1 MQQEINIKVVAQDRA
16 KDNDF
21 KQLFLEMYPRL
32 VRYAVSLLG
41 DGNEARDVVGDVFEK
56 AWNQFSSLQME
67 TRRSWL
73 YASVRNACL
82 NWLKHQQVEQTNVE
96 ALIEATRYDMS
107 TRYEEH
113 ERLLQQ
119 AERIARE
126 LKEPTCT
133 ILRLCYFEHLTY
145 QQAADSRQAGHQ
157 SQHRE
162 EAYFQ
167 GTRHFARANE
177 AYKHRE
183 LGGKIMN
190 KNQDQELDYRMDS
203 VSENVSEN
211 ASGKV
216 SENVSDARLSQIFG
230 EALGDEPSKEETL
243 AAWEAFEQKH
253 ISSEEEHLQKAE
265 DELSEKKIDKARILT
280 WITAS
285 VAVAAS
291 LFLFIFRSSQEISQP
306 TEFSMELFSEVT
318 SPKQVEQT
326 LSNGYCVVSTPAA
339 TTTLVT
345 LSDGTRVMLN
355 ANSTLEYPASFDDA
369 EVREV
374 RLKGEAHF
382 EVTKNPHRPFVVKAG
397 EMQTQVLGTIF
408 DVKAYRKDAPKVTLM
423 EGKVKVSNADTE
435 IEMRPG
441 QTATLQADKIVV
453 SKASSSASDWLE
465 GDFDMD
471 QVTLAEAMSDIGA
484 WYNKTVVFQ
493 SQANMDKLIH
503 FRFSRRAS
511 LQEIITALNEMGV
524 AKVRIE
530 KGKIMVL

>member
-1 MQQEINIKVVAQDRA
+1 
-16 KDNDF
+16 
-21 KQLFLEMYPRL
+21 
-32 VRYAVSLLG
+32 
-41 DGNEARDVVGDVFEK
+41 
-56 AWNQFSSLQME
+56 
-67 TRRSWL
+67 
-73 YASVRNACL
+73 
-82 NWLKHQQVEQTNVE
+82 
-96 ALIEATRYDMS
+96 
-107 TRYEEH
+107 
-113 ERLLQQ
+113 
-119 AERIARE
+119 
-126 LKEPTCT
+126 
-133 ILRLCYFEHLTY
+133 
-145 QQAADSRQAGHQ
+145 
-157 SQHRE
+157 
-162 EAYFQ
+162 
-167 GTRHFARANE
+167 
-177 AYKHRE
+177 
-183 LGGKIMN
+183 
-190 KNQDQELDYRMDS
+190 MDS

-211 ASGKV
+211 ASEKV
-216 SENVSDARLSQIFG
+216 SENASEKVSEKVSDARLSQIFG
-230 EALGDEPSKEETL
+230 EALGDEPSMEETL
-243 AAWEAFEQKH
+243 AAWEAFEKKH
-253 ISSEEEHLQKAE
+253 ISSEEEPLQKAE
-265 DELSEKKIDKARILT
+265 NELSEKKIEDEIGRESSSRKISKARILT

-326 LSNGYCVVSTPAA
+326 LSDGYCVVSTPAA

-345 LSDGTRVMLN
+345 LSDGTKVMLN

-423 EGKVKVSNADTE
+423 QGKVKVSNADTE
-435 IEMRPG
+435 VEMRPG

-453 SKASSSASDWLE
+453 SKASPSASDWLE

-493 SQANMDKLIH
+493 SQANMGKLIH

>member
-1 MQQEINIKVVAQDRA
+1 
-16 KDNDF
+16 
-21 KQLFLEMYPRL
+21 
-32 VRYAVSLLG
+32 
-41 DGNEARDVVGDVFEK
+41 
-56 AWNQFSSLQME
+56 
-67 TRRSWL
+67 
-73 YASVRNACL
+73 
-82 NWLKHQQVEQTNVE
+82 
-96 ALIEATRYDMS
+96 
-107 TRYEEH
+107 
-113 ERLLQQ
+113 
-119 AERIARE
+119 
-126 LKEPTCT
+126 
-133 ILRLCYFEHLTY
+133 
-145 QQAADSRQAGHQ
+145 
-157 SQHRE
+157 
-162 EAYFQ
+162 
-167 GTRHFARANE
+167 
-177 AYKHRE
+177 
-183 LGGKIMN
+183 MN
-190 KNQDQELDYRMDS
+190 KNQDQELDYRMDP
-203 VSENVSEN
+203 VSEKVSEN
-211 ASGKV
+211 ASEKV

-243 AAWEAFEQKH
+243 AAWEAFEKKH

-265 DELSEKKIDKARILT
+265 DELSEKKIEDEIGRESSSRKVSKARILT

-291 LFLFIFRSSQEISQP
+291 LFLFTFRSSQEISQP

-423 EGKVKVSNADTE
+423 QGKVKVSNADTE
-435 IEMRPG
+435 VEMHPG
-441 QTATLQADKIVV
+441 QTATLQSDKIVV
-453 SKASSSASDWLE
+453 SRASSSVSDWLE

-493 SQANMDKLIH
+493 SQVNMDKLIH

-524 AKVRIE
+524 SRIRME

>member
-1 MQQEINIKVVAQDRA
+1 
-16 KDNDF
+16 
-21 KQLFLEMYPRL
+21 
-32 VRYAVSLLG
+32 
-41 DGNEARDVVGDVFEK
+41 
-56 AWNQFSSLQME
+56 
-67 TRRSWL
+67 
-73 YASVRNACL
+73 
-82 NWLKHQQVEQTNVE
+82 
-96 ALIEATRYDMS
+96 
-107 TRYEEH
+107 
-113 ERLLQQ
+113 
-119 AERIARE
+119 
-126 LKEPTCT
+126 
-133 ILRLCYFEHLTY
+133 
-145 QQAADSRQAGHQ
+145 
-157 SQHRE
+157 
-162 EAYFQ
+162 
-167 GTRHFARANE
+167 
-177 AYKHRE
+177 
-183 LGGKIMN
+183 MN

-203 VSENVSEN
+203 VSENVSEK
-211 ASGKV
+211 A

-243 AAWEAFEQKH
+243 AAWEAFEKKH
-253 ISSEEEHLQKAE
+253 ISSEEEHLSFEKE
-265 DELSEKKIDKARILT
+265 SIVKNEKKVSKARILT

-345 LSDGTRVMLN
+345 LSDGTKVMLN
-355 ANSTLEYPASFDDA
+355 ANSTLEYPVSFDEASTGKATGEDRAADA
-369 EVREV
+369 SHQVREV
-374 RLKGEAHF
+374 HLKGEAHF

-423 EGKVKVSNADTE
+423 QGKVKVSNADTE
-435 IEMRPG
+435 VEMRPG

-524 AKVRIE
+524 AKVRME

>member
-1 MQQEINIKVVAQDRA
+1 
-16 KDNDF
+16 
-21 KQLFLEMYPRL
+21 
-32 VRYAVSLLG
+32 
-41 DGNEARDVVGDVFEK
+41 
-56 AWNQFSSLQME
+56 
-67 TRRSWL
+67 
-73 YASVRNACL
+73 
-82 NWLKHQQVEQTNVE
+82 
-96 ALIEATRYDMS
+96 
-107 TRYEEH
+107 
-113 ERLLQQ
+113 
-119 AERIARE
+119 
-126 LKEPTCT
+126 
-133 ILRLCYFEHLTY
+133 
-145 QQAADSRQAGHQ
+145 
-157 SQHRE
+157 
-162 EAYFQ
+162 
-167 GTRHFARANE
+167 
-177 AYKHRE
+177 
-183 LGGKIMN
+183 MN
-190 KNQDQELDYRMDS
+190 KNQDQEL
-203 VSENVSEN
+203 EQ
-211 ASGKV
+211 GKGKN
-216 SENVSDARLSQIFG
+216 SFCNPLHQPLLQEPKDAEAGNISDDRLSQIFG

-243 AAWEAFEQKH
+243 AAWEAFEKKH
-253 ISSEEEHLQKAE
+253 ISSGKEPLQKAE
-265 DELSEKKIDKARILT
+265 DELSEKKIEDEIEDGIGGESSSGKVSKARILT

-318 SPKQVEQT
+318 SPNQVEQT
-326 LSNGYCVVSTPAA
+326 LSDGYCVVSTPAA

-345 LSDGTRVMLN
+345 LSDGTKVMLN

-369 EVREV
+369 VTDKGNDAADESHQVREV

-423 EGKVKVSNADTE
+423 QGKVKVSNADTE
-435 IEMRPG
+435 VEMRPG
-441 QTATLQADKIVV
+441 QTATLQSDKIVV
-453 SKASSSASDWLE
+453 SKAAPSASDWLE

-493 SQANMDKLIH
+493 SQSNMDKLIH

>member
-1 MQQEINIKVVAQDRA
+1 
-16 KDNDF
+16 
-21 KQLFLEMYPRL
+21 
-32 VRYAVSLLG
+32 
-41 DGNEARDVVGDVFEK
+41 
-56 AWNQFSSLQME
+56 
-67 TRRSWL
+67 
-73 YASVRNACL
+73 
-82 NWLKHQQVEQTNVE
+82 
-96 ALIEATRYDMS
+96 
-107 TRYEEH
+107 
-113 ERLLQQ
+113 
-119 AERIARE
+119 
-126 LKEPTCT
+126 
-133 ILRLCYFEHLTY
+133 
-145 QQAADSRQAGHQ
+145 
-157 SQHRE
+157 
-162 EAYFQ
+162 
-167 GTRHFARANE
+167 
-177 AYKHRE
+177 
-183 LGGKIMN
+183 MN

-211 ASGKV
+211 VSEKA

-230 EALGDEPSKEETL
+230 EAMGDEPSKEETL
-243 AAWEAFEQKH
+243 AAWEAFEKKH
-253 ISSEEEHLQKAE
+253 ISSEK
-265 DELSEKKIDKARILT
+265 ELLSFEKESIVKNEKKVSKARILT

-306 TEFSMELFSEVT
+306 TEFSMELFSEIT

-369 EVREV
+369 ATGEGRAADAVHQVREV
-374 RLKGEAHF
+374 CLKGEAHF

-435 IEMRPG
+435 VEMRPG
-441 QTATLQADKIVV
+441 QTATLQSDKIVV
-453 SKASSSASDWLE
+453 SKASPSASDWLE

-511 LQEIITALNEMGV
+511 LKEIITALNEMGV
-524 AKVRIE
+524 ARIRME

>member
-1 MQQEINIKVVAQDRA
+1 
-16 KDNDF
+16 
-21 KQLFLEMYPRL
+21 
-32 VRYAVSLLG
+32 
-41 DGNEARDVVGDVFEK
+41 
-56 AWNQFSSLQME
+56 
-67 TRRSWL
+67 
-73 YASVRNACL
+73 
-82 NWLKHQQVEQTNVE
+82 
-96 ALIEATRYDMS
+96 
-107 TRYEEH
+107 
-113 ERLLQQ
+113 
-119 AERIARE
+119 
-126 LKEPTCT
+126 
-133 ILRLCYFEHLTY
+133 
-145 QQAADSRQAGHQ
+145 
-157 SQHRE
+157 
-162 EAYFQ
+162 
-167 GTRHFARANE
+167 
-177 AYKHRE
+177 
-183 LGGKIMN
+183 MN

-211 ASGKV
+211 ASEKV

-243 AAWEAFEQKH
+243 AAWEAFEKKH

-265 DELSEKKIDKARILT
+265 DELSEKKIEDEIGGESSSRKISKARILT

-382 EVTKNPHRPFVVKAG
+382 EVTKNPHRPFVVRAG
-397 EMQTQVLGTIF
+397 EMQTQVLGTVF

-423 EGKVKVSNADTE
+423 QGKVKVSNADTE
-435 IEMRPG
+435 VEMRPG

-493 SQANMDKLIH
+493 SQANMGKLIH

-524 AKVRIE
+524 ARIKIE

>member
-1 MQQEINIKVVAQDRA
+1 MN
-16 KDNDF
+16 KD
-21 KQLFLEMYPRL
+21 
-32 VRYAVSLLG
+32 
-41 DGNEARDVVGDVFEK
+41 
-56 AWNQFSSLQME
+56 
-67 TRRSWL
+67 
-73 YASVRNACL
+73 
-82 NWLKHQQVEQTNVE
+82 
-96 ALIEATRYDMS
+96 
-107 TRYEEH
+107 
-113 ERLLQQ
+113 
-119 AERIARE
+119 
-126 LKEPTCT
+126 
-133 ILRLCYFEHLTY
+133 
-145 QQAADSRQAGHQ
+145 
-157 SQHRE
+157 
-162 EAYFQ
+162 
-167 GTRHFARANE
+167 
-177 AYKHRE
+177 
-183 LGGKIMN
+183 

-211 ASGKV
+211 ASEKV

-243 AAWEAFEQKH
+243 AAWEAFEKKH
-253 ISSEEEHLQKAE
+253 ISSGKEHLQKAE
-265 DELSEKKIDKARILT
+265 DELSEKKIEDEIGRENGNEIGREIGNEIGREIEGESSSRKFSKARILA

-355 ANSTLEYPASFDDA
+355 ANSTLEYPASFDNA

-374 RLKGEAHF
+374 RLNGEAHF

-423 EGKVKVSNADTE
+423 QGKVKVSNADTE
-435 IEMRPG
+435 VEMRPG

-453 SKASSSASDWLE
+453 SKASPSASDWLE

-524 AKVRIE
+524 ARIRME

>member
-1 MQQEINIKVVAQDRA
+1 
-16 KDNDF
+16 
-21 KQLFLEMYPRL
+21 
-32 VRYAVSLLG
+32 
-41 DGNEARDVVGDVFEK
+41 
-56 AWNQFSSLQME
+56 
-67 TRRSWL
+67 
-73 YASVRNACL
+73 
-82 NWLKHQQVEQTNVE
+82 
-96 ALIEATRYDMS
+96 
-107 TRYEEH
+107 
-113 ERLLQQ
+113 
-119 AERIARE
+119 
-126 LKEPTCT
+126 
-133 ILRLCYFEHLTY
+133 
-145 QQAADSRQAGHQ
+145 
-157 SQHRE
+157 
-162 EAYFQ
+162 
-167 GTRHFARANE
+167 
-177 AYKHRE
+177 
-183 LGGKIMN
+183 MN

-211 ASGKV
+211 ASEKV

-243 AAWEAFEQKH
+243 AAWEAFEKKH
-253 ISSEEEHLQKAE
+253 ISSEEEHLQKTE
-265 DELSEKKIDKARILT
+265 DELSEKKIEDEIGRESSSRKISKARILA

-326 LSNGYCVVSTPAA
+326 LSDGYCVVSTPAA

-423 EGKVKVSNADTE
+423 QGKVKVSNADTE
-435 IEMRPG
+435 VEMRPG

-453 SKASSSASDWLE
+453 SKASPSASDWLE

-484 WYNKTVVFQ
+484 WYNKTVLFQ
-493 SQANMDKLIH
+493 SQANMGKLIH

>member
-1 MQQEINIKVVAQDRA
+1 
-16 KDNDF
+16 
-21 KQLFLEMYPRL
+21 
-32 VRYAVSLLG
+32 
-41 DGNEARDVVGDVFEK
+41 
-56 AWNQFSSLQME
+56 
-67 TRRSWL
+67 
-73 YASVRNACL
+73 
-82 NWLKHQQVEQTNVE
+82 
-96 ALIEATRYDMS
+96 
-107 TRYEEH
+107 
-113 ERLLQQ
+113 
-119 AERIARE
+119 
-126 LKEPTCT
+126 
-133 ILRLCYFEHLTY
+133 
-145 QQAADSRQAGHQ
+145 
-157 SQHRE
+157 
-162 EAYFQ
+162 
-167 GTRHFARANE
+167 
-177 AYKHRE
+177 
-183 LGGKIMN
+183 MN
-190 KNQDQELDYRMDS
+190 KNQDQKLDYRMDS

-211 ASGKV
+211 ASEKVSENVSENVSEKV

-243 AAWEAFEQKH
+243 AAWEAFEKKH

-265 DELSEKKIDKARILT
+265 DELSEKKIEDEIGRESSSRKISKARILA

-326 LSNGYCVVSTPAA
+326 LSDGYCVVSTPAA

-423 EGKVKVSNADTE
+423 QGKVKVSNADTE
-435 IEMRPG
+435 VEMRPG

>member
-1 MQQEINIKVVAQDRA
+1 
-16 KDNDF
+16 
-21 KQLFLEMYPRL
+21 
-32 VRYAVSLLG
+32 
-41 DGNEARDVVGDVFEK
+41 
-56 AWNQFSSLQME
+56 
-67 TRRSWL
+67 
-73 YASVRNACL
+73 
-82 NWLKHQQVEQTNVE
+82 
-96 ALIEATRYDMS
+96 
-107 TRYEEH
+107 
-113 ERLLQQ
+113 
-119 AERIARE
+119 
-126 LKEPTCT
+126 
-133 ILRLCYFEHLTY
+133 
-145 QQAADSRQAGHQ
+145 
-157 SQHRE
+157 
-162 EAYFQ
+162 
-167 GTRHFARANE
+167 
-177 AYKHRE
+177 
-183 LGGKIMN
+183 MN

-211 ASGKV
+211 ASEKV

-243 AAWEAFEQKH
+243 AAWEAFEKKH
-253 ISSEEEHLQKAE
+253 ISSEEEHLSFEKE
-265 DELSEKKIDKARILT
+265 SIVKNEKKVSKARILT

-326 LSNGYCVVSTPAA
+326 LSDGYCVVSTPAA

-397 EMQTQVLGTIF
+397 EMQTQVLGTVF

-435 IEMRPG
+435 VEMRPG
-441 QTATLQADKIVV
+441 QTATLQSDKIVV
-453 SKASSSASDWLE
+453 SRASSSVSDWLE

>member
-1 MQQEINIKVVAQDRA
+1 
-16 KDNDF
+16 
-21 KQLFLEMYPRL
+21 
-32 VRYAVSLLG
+32 
-41 DGNEARDVVGDVFEK
+41 
-56 AWNQFSSLQME
+56 
-67 TRRSWL
+67 
-73 YASVRNACL
+73 
-82 NWLKHQQVEQTNVE
+82 
-96 ALIEATRYDMS
+96 
-107 TRYEEH
+107 
-113 ERLLQQ
+113 
-119 AERIARE
+119 
-126 LKEPTCT
+126 
-133 ILRLCYFEHLTY
+133 
-145 QQAADSRQAGHQ
+145 
-157 SQHRE
+157 
-162 EAYFQ
+162 
-167 GTRHFARANE
+167 
-177 AYKHRE
+177 
-183 LGGKIMN
+183 MN
-190 KNQDQELDYRMDS
+190 KNQDQELDYRMDP

-211 ASGKV
+211 ASEKV
-216 SENVSDARLSQIFG
+216 SEKVSDARLSQIFG

-243 AAWEAFEQKH
+243 AAWEAFEKKH
-253 ISSEEEHLQKAE
+253 ISSEKEHLSFEKE
-265 DELSEKKIDKARILT
+265 SIVKNEKKVSKARILT

-291 LFLFIFRSSQEISQP
+291 LFLFIFRSSQEISLP

-355 ANSTLEYPASFDDA
+355 ANSMLEYPASFDDA

-435 IEMRPG
+435 VEMHPG
-441 QTATLQADKIVV
+441 QTATLQSDKIVV
-453 SKASSSASDWLE
+453 SRASSSVSDWLE

-524 AKVRIE
+524 AKVRME

>member
-1 MQQEINIKVVAQDRA
+1 
-16 KDNDF
+16 
-21 KQLFLEMYPRL
+21 
-32 VRYAVSLLG
+32 
-41 DGNEARDVVGDVFEK
+41 
-56 AWNQFSSLQME
+56 
-67 TRRSWL
+67 
-73 YASVRNACL
+73 
-82 NWLKHQQVEQTNVE
+82 
-96 ALIEATRYDMS
+96 
-107 TRYEEH
+107 
-113 ERLLQQ
+113 
-119 AERIARE
+119 
-126 LKEPTCT
+126 
-133 ILRLCYFEHLTY
+133 
-145 QQAADSRQAGHQ
+145 
-157 SQHRE
+157 
-162 EAYFQ
+162 
-167 GTRHFARANE
+167 
-177 AYKHRE
+177 
-183 LGGKIMN
+183 MN

-211 ASGKV
+211 ASEKV

-253 ISSEEEHLQKAE
+253 ISSEEEHLSFEKE
-265 DELSEKKIDKARILT
+265 SIVKNEKKVSKARILT

-326 LSNGYCVVSTPAA
+326 LSDGYCVVSTPAA

-374 RLKGEAHF
+374 SLKGEAHF

-441 QTATLQADKIVV
+441 QTATLQSDKIVV
-453 SKASSSASDWLE
+453 SRASSSVSDWLE

-524 AKVRIE
+524 AKVRME

>member
-1 MQQEINIKVVAQDRA
+1 MN
-16 KDNDF
+16 KD
-21 KQLFLEMYPRL
+21 
-32 VRYAVSLLG
+32 
-41 DGNEARDVVGDVFEK
+41 
-56 AWNQFSSLQME
+56 
-67 TRRSWL
+67 
-73 YASVRNACL
+73 
-82 NWLKHQQVEQTNVE
+82 
-96 ALIEATRYDMS
+96 
-107 TRYEEH
+107 
-113 ERLLQQ
+113 
-119 AERIARE
+119 
-126 LKEPTCT
+126 
-133 ILRLCYFEHLTY
+133 
-145 QQAADSRQAGHQ
+145 
-157 SQHRE
+157 
-162 EAYFQ
+162 
-167 GTRHFARANE
+167 
-177 AYKHRE
+177 
-183 LGGKIMN
+183 
-190 KNQDQELDYRMDS
+190 KNQDQELDDRMDS

-211 ASGKV
+211 ASEKV
-216 SENVSDARLSQIFG
+216 SENASDARLSRIFG

-243 AAWEAFEQKH
+243 AAWEAFEKKH

-265 DELSEKKIDKARILT
+265 DELSEKKIEDEIGRESSSRKISKARILA

-326 LSNGYCVVSTPAA
+326 LSDGYCVVSTPAA

-345 LSDGTRVMLN
+345 LSDGTKVMLN

-397 EMQTQVLGTIF
+397 EMQTQVLGTVF

-423 EGKVKVSNADTE
+423 QGKVKVSNADTE
-435 IEMRPG
+435 VEMRPG

-453 SKASSSASDWLE
+453 SKASPSASDWLE

-524 AKVRIE
+524 ARIRME

>member
-1 MQQEINIKVVAQDRA
+1 
-16 KDNDF
+16 
-21 KQLFLEMYPRL
+21 
-32 VRYAVSLLG
+32 
-41 DGNEARDVVGDVFEK
+41 
-56 AWNQFSSLQME
+56 
-67 TRRSWL
+67 
-73 YASVRNACL
+73 
-82 NWLKHQQVEQTNVE
+82 
-96 ALIEATRYDMS
+96 
-107 TRYEEH
+107 
-113 ERLLQQ
+113 
-119 AERIARE
+119 
-126 LKEPTCT
+126 
-133 ILRLCYFEHLTY
+133 
-145 QQAADSRQAGHQ
+145 
-157 SQHRE
+157 
-162 EAYFQ
+162 
-167 GTRHFARANE
+167 
-177 AYKHRE
+177 
-183 LGGKIMN
+183 MN

-211 ASGKV
+211 ASEKV

-230 EALGDEPSKEETL
+230 EALGGEPSKEETL
-243 AAWEAFEQKH
+243 AAWEAFEKKH

-265 DELSEKKIDKARILT
+265 DELSEKKIEDEIGGESSSRKISKARILA

-306 TEFSMELFSEVT
+306 TEFSLELFSEVT

-345 LSDGTRVMLN
+345 LSDGTKVMLN

-423 EGKVKVSNADTE
+423 QGKVKVSNADTE
-435 IEMRPG
+435 VEMRPG

-453 SKASSSASDWLE
+453 SKASPSASDWLE

-524 AKVRIE
+524 AKVRME

>member
-1 MQQEINIKVVAQDRA
+1 
-16 KDNDF
+16 
-21 KQLFLEMYPRL
+21 
-32 VRYAVSLLG
+32 
-41 DGNEARDVVGDVFEK
+41 
-56 AWNQFSSLQME
+56 
-67 TRRSWL
+67 
-73 YASVRNACL
+73 
-82 NWLKHQQVEQTNVE
+82 
-96 ALIEATRYDMS
+96 
-107 TRYEEH
+107 
-113 ERLLQQ
+113 
-119 AERIARE
+119 
-126 LKEPTCT
+126 
-133 ILRLCYFEHLTY
+133 
-145 QQAADSRQAGHQ
+145 
-157 SQHRE
+157 
-162 EAYFQ
+162 
-167 GTRHFARANE
+167 
-177 AYKHRE
+177 
-183 LGGKIMN
+183 MN
-190 KNQDQELDYRMDS
+190 KNQDQELDYRMNP
-203 VSENVSEN
+203 VSENI
-211 ASGKV
+211 
-216 SENVSDARLSQIFG
+216 SDARLTQIFG

-243 AAWEAFEQKH
+243 AAWEAFEKKH
-253 ISSEEEHLQKAE
+253 ISIEEESGVMNE
-265 DELSEKKIDKARILT
+265 NDISEKKIEDEIEGESSSRKVSKARILT

-345 LSDGTRVMLN
+345 LSDGTKVMLN

-435 IEMRPG
+435 VEMRPG

-484 WYNKTVVFQ
+484 WYNKTVVFL

-511 LQEIITALNEMGV
+511 LLEIITALNEMGV

>member
-1 MQQEINIKVVAQDRA
+1 
-16 KDNDF
+16 
-21 KQLFLEMYPRL
+21 
-32 VRYAVSLLG
+32 
-41 DGNEARDVVGDVFEK
+41 
-56 AWNQFSSLQME
+56 
-67 TRRSWL
+67 
-73 YASVRNACL
+73 
-82 NWLKHQQVEQTNVE
+82 
-96 ALIEATRYDMS
+96 
-107 TRYEEH
+107 
-113 ERLLQQ
+113 
-119 AERIARE
+119 
-126 LKEPTCT
+126 
-133 ILRLCYFEHLTY
+133 
-145 QQAADSRQAGHQ
+145 
-157 SQHRE
+157 
-162 EAYFQ
+162 
-167 GTRHFARANE
+167 
-177 AYKHRE
+177 
-183 LGGKIMN
+183 
-190 KNQDQELDYRMDS
+190 MDS

-211 ASGKV
+211 VFEKA

-243 AAWEAFEQKH
+243 AAWEAFEKKH
-253 ISSEEEHLQKAE
+253 ISSEEEL
-265 DELSEKKIDKARILT
+265 LSFEKESIVKNEKKVSKARILT

-355 ANSTLEYPASFDDA
+355 ANSTLEYPASFDNA

-435 IEMRPG
+435 VEMRPG

-493 SQANMDKLIH
+493 SQANMGKLIH

>member
-1 MQQEINIKVVAQDRA
+1 
-16 KDNDF
+16 
-21 KQLFLEMYPRL
+21 
-32 VRYAVSLLG
+32 
-41 DGNEARDVVGDVFEK
+41 
-56 AWNQFSSLQME
+56 
-67 TRRSWL
+67 
-73 YASVRNACL
+73 
-82 NWLKHQQVEQTNVE
+82 
-96 ALIEATRYDMS
+96 
-107 TRYEEH
+107 
-113 ERLLQQ
+113 
-119 AERIARE
+119 
-126 LKEPTCT
+126 
-133 ILRLCYFEHLTY
+133 
-145 QQAADSRQAGHQ
+145 
-157 SQHRE
+157 
-162 EAYFQ
+162 
-167 GTRHFARANE
+167 
-177 AYKHRE
+177 
-183 LGGKIMN
+183 
-190 KNQDQELDYRMDS
+190 MDP

-211 ASGKV
+211 ASEKV
-216 SENVSDARLSQIFG
+216 SEKVSDARLSQIFG

-253 ISSEEEHLQKAE
+253 ISSEEEHLSFEKE
-265 DELSEKKIDKARILT
+265 SIVKNEKKVSKARILT

-435 IEMRPG
+435 VEMRPG
-441 QTATLQADKIVV
+441 QTATLQSDKIVV
-453 SKASSSASDWLE
+453 SRASSSVSDWLE

-524 AKVRIE
+524 AKVRME

>member
-1 MQQEINIKVVAQDRA
+1 
-16 KDNDF
+16 
-21 KQLFLEMYPRL
+21 
-32 VRYAVSLLG
+32 
-41 DGNEARDVVGDVFEK
+41 
-56 AWNQFSSLQME
+56 
-67 TRRSWL
+67 
-73 YASVRNACL
+73 
-82 NWLKHQQVEQTNVE
+82 
-96 ALIEATRYDMS
+96 
-107 TRYEEH
+107 
-113 ERLLQQ
+113 
-119 AERIARE
+119 
-126 LKEPTCT
+126 
-133 ILRLCYFEHLTY
+133 
-145 QQAADSRQAGHQ
+145 
-157 SQHRE
+157 
-162 EAYFQ
+162 
-167 GTRHFARANE
+167 
-177 AYKHRE
+177 
-183 LGGKIMN
+183 MN

-211 ASGKV
+211 ASEKV

-243 AAWEAFEQKH
+243 AAWEAFEKKH

-265 DELSEKKIDKARILT
+265 DELSEKKIEDEIGGESSSRKNSKARILA

-345 LSDGTRVMLN
+345 LSDGTKVMLN

-423 EGKVKVSNADTE
+423 QGKVKVSNADTE
-435 IEMRPG
+435 VEMRPG

-453 SKASSSASDWLE
+453 SKASPSASDWLE

-493 SQANMDKLIH
+493 SQANMGKLIH

>member
-1 MQQEINIKVVAQDRA
+1 
-16 KDNDF
+16 
-21 KQLFLEMYPRL
+21 
-32 VRYAVSLLG
+32 
-41 DGNEARDVVGDVFEK
+41 
-56 AWNQFSSLQME
+56 
-67 TRRSWL
+67 
-73 YASVRNACL
+73 
-82 NWLKHQQVEQTNVE
+82 
-96 ALIEATRYDMS
+96 
-107 TRYEEH
+107 
-113 ERLLQQ
+113 
-119 AERIARE
+119 
-126 LKEPTCT
+126 
-133 ILRLCYFEHLTY
+133 
-145 QQAADSRQAGHQ
+145 
-157 SQHRE
+157 
-162 EAYFQ
+162 
-167 GTRHFARANE
+167 
-177 AYKHRE
+177 
-183 LGGKIMN
+183 MN

-211 ASGKV
+211 ASEKV

-243 AAWEAFEQKH
+243 AAWEAFEKKH
-253 ISSEEEHLQKAE
+253 ISSEKEHLQKAE
-265 DELSEKKIDKARILT
+265 DELSEKKIEDEIGRESSSRKISKARILA

-397 EMQTQVLGTIF
+397 EMQTQVLGTVF
-408 DVKAYRKDAPKVTLM
+408 DVKAYRKDTPKVTLM
-423 EGKVKVSNADTE
+423 QGKVKVSNADTE
-435 IEMRPG
+435 VEMRPG

-453 SKASSSASDWLE
+453 SKASPSASDWLE

-493 SQANMDKLIH
+493 SQANMGKLIH

>member
-1 MQQEINIKVVAQDRA
+1 
-16 KDNDF
+16 
-21 KQLFLEMYPRL
+21 
-32 VRYAVSLLG
+32 
-41 DGNEARDVVGDVFEK
+41 
-56 AWNQFSSLQME
+56 
-67 TRRSWL
+67 
-73 YASVRNACL
+73 
-82 NWLKHQQVEQTNVE
+82 
-96 ALIEATRYDMS
+96 
-107 TRYEEH
+107 
-113 ERLLQQ
+113 
-119 AERIARE
+119 
-126 LKEPTCT
+126 
-133 ILRLCYFEHLTY
+133 
-145 QQAADSRQAGHQ
+145 
-157 SQHRE
+157 
-162 EAYFQ
+162 
-167 GTRHFARANE
+167 
-177 AYKHRE
+177 
-183 LGGKIMN
+183 MN

-211 ASGKV
+211 ASEKV

-253 ISSEEEHLQKAE
+253 ISSEEEHLSFEKE
-265 DELSEKKIDKARILT
+265 SIVKNEKKVSKARILT

-326 LSNGYCVVSTPAA
+326 LSDGYCVISTPAA

-435 IEMRPG
+435 VEMHPG
-441 QTATLQADKIVV
+441 QTATLQSDKIVV
-453 SKASSSASDWLE
+453 SRASSSASDWLE

>member
-1 MQQEINIKVVAQDRA
+1 
-16 KDNDF
+16 
-21 KQLFLEMYPRL
+21 
-32 VRYAVSLLG
+32 
-41 DGNEARDVVGDVFEK
+41 
-56 AWNQFSSLQME
+56 
-67 TRRSWL
+67 
-73 YASVRNACL
+73 
-82 NWLKHQQVEQTNVE
+82 
-96 ALIEATRYDMS
+96 
-107 TRYEEH
+107 
-113 ERLLQQ
+113 
-119 AERIARE
+119 
-126 LKEPTCT
+126 
-133 ILRLCYFEHLTY
+133 
-145 QQAADSRQAGHQ
+145 
-157 SQHRE
+157 
-162 EAYFQ
+162 
-167 GTRHFARANE
+167 
-177 AYKHRE
+177 
-183 LGGKIMN
+183 MN
-190 KNQDQELDYRMDS
+190 KNQDQELDYRMDP

-211 ASGKV
+211 ASEKV
-216 SENVSDARLSQIFG
+216 SEKVSDARLSQIFG

-243 AAWEAFEQKH
+243 AAWEAFEKKH
-253 ISSEEEHLQKAE
+253 ISSEKEHLFFEKE
-265 DELSEKKIDKARILT
+265 SIVKNEKKVSKARILT

-291 LFLFIFRSSQEISQP
+291 LFLFIFRSSQEISLP

-435 IEMRPG
+435 VEMRPG
-441 QTATLQADKIVV
+441 QTATLQSDKIVV
-453 SKASSSASDWLE
+453 SRASSSVSDWLE

-524 AKVRIE
+524 AKVRME

>member
-1 MQQEINIKVVAQDRA
+1 
-16 KDNDF
+16 
-21 KQLFLEMYPRL
+21 
-32 VRYAVSLLG
+32 
-41 DGNEARDVVGDVFEK
+41 
-56 AWNQFSSLQME
+56 
-67 TRRSWL
+67 
-73 YASVRNACL
+73 
-82 NWLKHQQVEQTNVE
+82 
-96 ALIEATRYDMS
+96 
-107 TRYEEH
+107 
-113 ERLLQQ
+113 
-119 AERIARE
+119 
-126 LKEPTCT
+126 
-133 ILRLCYFEHLTY
+133 
-145 QQAADSRQAGHQ
+145 
-157 SQHRE
+157 
-162 EAYFQ
+162 
-167 GTRHFARANE
+167 
-177 AYKHRE
+177 
-183 LGGKIMN
+183 MN

-211 ASGKV
+211 ASEKV

-243 AAWEAFEQKH
+243 AAWEAFEKKH

-265 DELSEKKIDKARILT
+265 DELSEKKIEDEIGGESSSRKISKARILA

-306 TEFSMELFSEVT
+306 TESSMELFSEVT

-326 LSNGYCVVSTPAA
+326 LSDGYCVVSTPAA

-345 LSDGTRVMLN
+345 LSDGTKVMLN

-408 DVKAYRKDAPKVTLM
+408 DVKAYRKDASKVTLM
-423 EGKVKVSNADTE
+423 QGKVKVSNADTE
-435 IEMRPG
+435 VEMRPG

-453 SKASSSASDWLE
+453 SKASPSASDWLE

-484 WYNKTVVFQ
+484 WYNKTVVFL

-524 AKVRIE
+524 ARIRIE

>member
-1 MQQEINIKVVAQDRA
+1 
-16 KDNDF
+16 
-21 KQLFLEMYPRL
+21 
-32 VRYAVSLLG
+32 
-41 DGNEARDVVGDVFEK
+41 
-56 AWNQFSSLQME
+56 
-67 TRRSWL
+67 
-73 YASVRNACL
+73 
-82 NWLKHQQVEQTNVE
+82 
-96 ALIEATRYDMS
+96 
-107 TRYEEH
+107 
-113 ERLLQQ
+113 
-119 AERIARE
+119 
-126 LKEPTCT
+126 
-133 ILRLCYFEHLTY
+133 
-145 QQAADSRQAGHQ
+145 
-157 SQHRE
+157 
-162 EAYFQ
+162 
-167 GTRHFARANE
+167 
-177 AYKHRE
+177 
-183 LGGKIMN
+183 MN
-190 KNQDQELDYRMDS
+190 KNQDQEL
-203 VSENVSEN
+203 EQ
-211 ASGKV
+211 GKGKN
-216 SENVSDARLSQIFG
+216 SFCNPLHQPLLQEPNDAEAGNISDARLSQIFG

-243 AAWEAFEQKH
+243 AAWEAFEKKH
-253 ISSEEEHLQKAE
+253 LLSSEKEPLQKAE
-265 DELSEKKIDKARILT
+265 NELSEKKIEDEIGGEIEGESSSRKVSKARILT
-280 WITAS
+280 WIMAS

-326 LSNGYCVVSTPAA
+326 LKDGYCVVSTPAA

-345 LSDGTRVMLN
+345 LSDGTKVMLN

-369 EVREV
+369 ETREV

-435 IEMRPG
+435 VEMRPG
-441 QTATLQADKIVV
+441 QTATLQSDKIVV
-453 SKASSSASDWLE
+453 SKASPSASDWLE

-493 SQANMDKLIH
+493 SQTNMDKLIH
-503 FRFSRRAS
+503 FRFSRKAS

-524 AKVRIE
+524 ARIRIE

>member
-1 MQQEINIKVVAQDRA
+1 
-16 KDNDF
+16 
-21 KQLFLEMYPRL
+21 
-32 VRYAVSLLG
+32 
-41 DGNEARDVVGDVFEK
+41 
-56 AWNQFSSLQME
+56 
-67 TRRSWL
+67 
-73 YASVRNACL
+73 
-82 NWLKHQQVEQTNVE
+82 
-96 ALIEATRYDMS
+96 
-107 TRYEEH
+107 
-113 ERLLQQ
+113 
-119 AERIARE
+119 
-126 LKEPTCT
+126 
-133 ILRLCYFEHLTY
+133 
-145 QQAADSRQAGHQ
+145 
-157 SQHRE
+157 
-162 EAYFQ
+162 
-167 GTRHFARANE
+167 
-177 AYKHRE
+177 
-183 LGGKIMN
+183 MN
-190 KNQDQELDYRMDS
+190 KNQDQELDYRMDP

-211 ASGKV
+211 ASEKV
-216 SENVSDARLSQIFG
+216 SEKVSDARLSQIFG

-243 AAWEAFEQKH
+243 AAWEAFEKKH
-253 ISSEEEHLQKAE
+253 ISSEKEHLSFEKE
-265 DELSEKKIDKARILT
+265 SIVKNEKKVSKARILT

-291 LFLFIFRSSQEISQP
+291 LFLFIFRSSQEISLP

-355 ANSTLEYPASFDDA
+355 ANSMLEYPASFDDA

-408 DVKAYRKDAPKVTLM
+408 NVKAYRKDAPKVTLM

-435 IEMRPG
+435 VEMRPG
-441 QTATLQADKIVV
+441 QTATLQSDKIVV
-453 SKASSSASDWLE
+453 SRASSSVSDWLE

-493 SQANMDKLIH
+493 SQANMGKLIH

-524 AKVRIE
+524 AKVRME

>member
-1 MQQEINIKVVAQDRA
+1 
-16 KDNDF
+16 
-21 KQLFLEMYPRL
+21 
-32 VRYAVSLLG
+32 
-41 DGNEARDVVGDVFEK
+41 
-56 AWNQFSSLQME
+56 
-67 TRRSWL
+67 
-73 YASVRNACL
+73 
-82 NWLKHQQVEQTNVE
+82 
-96 ALIEATRYDMS
+96 
-107 TRYEEH
+107 
-113 ERLLQQ
+113 
-119 AERIARE
+119 
-126 LKEPTCT
+126 
-133 ILRLCYFEHLTY
+133 
-145 QQAADSRQAGHQ
+145 
-157 SQHRE
+157 
-162 EAYFQ
+162 
-167 GTRHFARANE
+167 
-177 AYKHRE
+177 
-183 LGGKIMN
+183 MN
-190 KNQDQELDYRMDS
+190 KNQDQELDYRTDP

-211 ASGKV
+211 ASEKV
-216 SENVSDARLSQIFG
+216 SEKTSENVSDTRLSQIFG

-243 AAWEAFEQKH
+243 AAWEAFEKKH

-265 DELSEKKIDKARILT
+265 DELSEKKIEDEIGRESSSRKISKARILA

-326 LSNGYCVVSTPAA
+326 LSDGYCVVSTPAA

-345 LSDGTRVMLN
+345 LSDGTKVMLN

-423 EGKVKVSNADTE
+423 QGKVKVSNADTE
-435 IEMRPG
+435 VEMRPG
-441 QTATLQADKIVV
+441 QTATLQSDKIVV
-453 SKASSSASDWLE
+453 SKASPSASDWLE

-493 SQANMDKLIH
+493 SQANMGKLIH

>member
-1 MQQEINIKVVAQDRA
+1 
-16 KDNDF
+16 
-21 KQLFLEMYPRL
+21 
-32 VRYAVSLLG
+32 
-41 DGNEARDVVGDVFEK
+41 
-56 AWNQFSSLQME
+56 
-67 TRRSWL
+67 
-73 YASVRNACL
+73 
-82 NWLKHQQVEQTNVE
+82 
-96 ALIEATRYDMS
+96 
-107 TRYEEH
+107 
-113 ERLLQQ
+113 
-119 AERIARE
+119 
-126 LKEPTCT
+126 
-133 ILRLCYFEHLTY
+133 
-145 QQAADSRQAGHQ
+145 
-157 SQHRE
+157 
-162 EAYFQ
+162 
-167 GTRHFARANE
+167 
-177 AYKHRE
+177 
-183 LGGKIMN
+183 MN
-190 KNQDQELDYRMDS
+190 KNQDQEQDYRMDS
-203 VSENVSEN
+203 VSENVSE
-211 ASGKV
+211 KV

-243 AAWEAFEQKH
+243 AAWEAFEKKH
-253 ISSEEEHLQKAE
+253 ISSEEEHLSFEKE
-265 DELSEKKIDKARILT
+265 SIVKNEKKVSKARILT

-326 LSNGYCVVSTPAA
+326 LSDGYCVVSTPAA

-435 IEMRPG
+435 VEMRPG

>member
-1 MQQEINIKVVAQDRA
+1 
-16 KDNDF
+16 
-21 KQLFLEMYPRL
+21 
-32 VRYAVSLLG
+32 
-41 DGNEARDVVGDVFEK
+41 
-56 AWNQFSSLQME
+56 
-67 TRRSWL
+67 
-73 YASVRNACL
+73 
-82 NWLKHQQVEQTNVE
+82 
-96 ALIEATRYDMS
+96 
-107 TRYEEH
+107 
-113 ERLLQQ
+113 
-119 AERIARE
+119 
-126 LKEPTCT
+126 
-133 ILRLCYFEHLTY
+133 
-145 QQAADSRQAGHQ
+145 
-157 SQHRE
+157 
-162 EAYFQ
+162 
-167 GTRHFARANE
+167 
-177 AYKHRE
+177 
-183 LGGKIMN
+183 MN

-211 ASGKV
+211 ASEKV

-243 AAWEAFEQKH
+243 AAWEAFEKKH
-253 ISSEEEHLQKAE
+253 ISSEEEHLSFEKE
-265 DELSEKKIDKARILT
+265 SIVKNEKKVSKARILA

-326 LSNGYCVVSTPAA
+326 LSDGYCVVSTPAA

-408 DVKAYRKDAPKVTLM
+408 NVKAYRKDAPKVTLM

-435 IEMRPG
+435 VEMRPG
-441 QTATLQADKIVV
+441 QTATLQSDKIVV
-453 SKASSSASDWLE
+453 SRASSSVSDWLE

-493 SQANMDKLIH
+493 SQANMGKLIH

-524 AKVRIE
+524 AKVRME

>member
-1 MQQEINIKVVAQDRA
+1 
-16 KDNDF
+16 
-21 KQLFLEMYPRL
+21 
-32 VRYAVSLLG
+32 
-41 DGNEARDVVGDVFEK
+41 
-56 AWNQFSSLQME
+56 
-67 TRRSWL
+67 
-73 YASVRNACL
+73 
-82 NWLKHQQVEQTNVE
+82 
-96 ALIEATRYDMS
+96 
-107 TRYEEH
+107 
-113 ERLLQQ
+113 
-119 AERIARE
+119 
-126 LKEPTCT
+126 
-133 ILRLCYFEHLTY
+133 
-145 QQAADSRQAGHQ
+145 
-157 SQHRE
+157 
-162 EAYFQ
+162 
-167 GTRHFARANE
+167 
-177 AYKHRE
+177 
-183 LGGKIMN
+183 MN

-211 ASGKV
+211 VFEKA
-216 SENVSDARLSQIFG
+216 SENVSDTRLSQIFG
-230 EALGDEPSKEETL
+230 EALGGEPSKEETL
-243 AAWEAFEQKH
+243 AAWEAFEKKH
-253 ISSEEEHLQKAE
+253 ISSEEEHLSFEKE
-265 DELSEKKIDKARILT
+265 SIVKNEKKVSKARILA

-285 VAVAAS
+285 VAVAAG

-345 LSDGTRVMLN
+345 LSDGTKVMLN

-423 EGKVKVSNADTE
+423 QGKVKVSNADTE
-435 IEMRPG
+435 VEMRPG
-441 QTATLQADKIVV
+441 QTATLQSDKIVV
-453 SKASSSASDWLE
+453 SKASPSASDWLE

>member
-1 MQQEINIKVVAQDRA
+1 
-16 KDNDF
+16 
-21 KQLFLEMYPRL
+21 
-32 VRYAVSLLG
+32 
-41 DGNEARDVVGDVFEK
+41 
-56 AWNQFSSLQME
+56 
-67 TRRSWL
+67 
-73 YASVRNACL
+73 
-82 NWLKHQQVEQTNVE
+82 
-96 ALIEATRYDMS
+96 
-107 TRYEEH
+107 
-113 ERLLQQ
+113 
-119 AERIARE
+119 
-126 LKEPTCT
+126 
-133 ILRLCYFEHLTY
+133 
-145 QQAADSRQAGHQ
+145 
-157 SQHRE
+157 
-162 EAYFQ
+162 
-167 GTRHFARANE
+167 
-177 AYKHRE
+177 
-183 LGGKIMN
+183 MN

-211 ASGKV
+211 ASEKV

-230 EALGDEPSKEETL
+230 ETLGDEPSKEETL
-243 AAWEAFEQKH
+243 AAWEAFEKEH

-265 DELSEKKIDKARILT
+265 DELSEKKIEDEIGGESSSRKISKARILA

-326 LSNGYCVVSTPAA
+326 LSDGYCVVSTPAA

-435 IEMRPG
+435 VEMRPG

>member
-1 MQQEINIKVVAQDRA
+1 MN
-16 KDNDF
+16 KD
-21 KQLFLEMYPRL
+21 
-32 VRYAVSLLG
+32 
-41 DGNEARDVVGDVFEK
+41 
-56 AWNQFSSLQME
+56 
-67 TRRSWL
+67 
-73 YASVRNACL
+73 
-82 NWLKHQQVEQTNVE
+82 
-96 ALIEATRYDMS
+96 
-107 TRYEEH
+107 
-113 ERLLQQ
+113 
-119 AERIARE
+119 
-126 LKEPTCT
+126 
-133 ILRLCYFEHLTY
+133 
-145 QQAADSRQAGHQ
+145 
-157 SQHRE
+157 
-162 EAYFQ
+162 
-167 GTRHFARANE
+167 
-177 AYKHRE
+177 
-183 LGGKIMN
+183 

-211 ASGKV
+211 ASEKV

-243 AAWEAFEQKH
+243 AAWEAFEKKH

-265 DELSEKKIDKARILT
+265 DELSEKKIEDEIGRESSSRKISKARILT

-326 LSNGYCVVSTPAA
+326 LSDGYCVVSTPAA

-345 LSDGTRVMLN
+345 LSDGTKVMLN

-423 EGKVKVSNADTE
+423 QGKVKVSNADTE
-435 IEMRPG
+435 VEMRPG
-441 QTATLQADKIVV
+441 QTATLQSDKIVV
-453 SKASSSASDWLE
+453 SKASPSASDWLE

-493 SQANMDKLIH
+493 SQANMGKLIH

>member
-1 MQQEINIKVVAQDRA
+1 
-16 KDNDF
+16 
-21 KQLFLEMYPRL
+21 
-32 VRYAVSLLG
+32 
-41 DGNEARDVVGDVFEK
+41 
-56 AWNQFSSLQME
+56 
-67 TRRSWL
+67 
-73 YASVRNACL
+73 
-82 NWLKHQQVEQTNVE
+82 
-96 ALIEATRYDMS
+96 
-107 TRYEEH
+107 
-113 ERLLQQ
+113 
-119 AERIARE
+119 
-126 LKEPTCT
+126 
-133 ILRLCYFEHLTY
+133 
-145 QQAADSRQAGHQ
+145 
-157 SQHRE
+157 
-162 EAYFQ
+162 
-167 GTRHFARANE
+167 
-177 AYKHRE
+177 
-183 LGGKIMN
+183 MN

-211 ASGKV
+211 ASEKV
-216 SENVSDARLSQIFG
+216 SEKISEKTSEKVSDARLSQIFG

-243 AAWEAFEQKH
+243 AAWEAFEKKH
-253 ISSEEEHLQKAE
+253 ISSEKEHLQKTE
-265 DELSEKKIDKARILT
+265 DELSEKKIEDEIGRESSSRKISKARILA

-326 LSNGYCVVSTPAA
+326 LSDGYCVVSTPAA

-345 LSDGTRVMLN
+345 LSDGTKVMLN

-423 EGKVKVSNADTE
+423 QGKVKVSNADTE
-435 IEMRPG
+435 VEMRPG
-441 QTATLQADKIVV
+441 QTATLQSDKIVV

-493 SQANMDKLIH
+493 SQANMGKLIH

>member
-1 MQQEINIKVVAQDRA
+1 
-16 KDNDF
+16 
-21 KQLFLEMYPRL
+21 
-32 VRYAVSLLG
+32 
-41 DGNEARDVVGDVFEK
+41 
-56 AWNQFSSLQME
+56 
-67 TRRSWL
+67 
-73 YASVRNACL
+73 
-82 NWLKHQQVEQTNVE
+82 
-96 ALIEATRYDMS
+96 
-107 TRYEEH
+107 
-113 ERLLQQ
+113 
-119 AERIARE
+119 
-126 LKEPTCT
+126 
-133 ILRLCYFEHLTY
+133 
-145 QQAADSRQAGHQ
+145 
-157 SQHRE
+157 
-162 EAYFQ
+162 
-167 GTRHFARANE
+167 
-177 AYKHRE
+177 
-183 LGGKIMN
+183 MN

-211 ASGKV
+211 ASEKV
-216 SENVSDARLSQIFG
+216 SEKVSDARLSQIFG
-230 EALGDEPSKEETL
+230 EALGDEPSKKETL
-243 AAWEAFEQKH
+243 AAWEAFEKKH
-253 ISSEEEHLQKAE
+253 ISSEEEQ
-265 DELSEKKIDKARILT
+265 LSFEKESIVKNEKKVSKARILA

-345 LSDGTRVMLN
+345 LSDGTKVMLN

-423 EGKVKVSNADTE
+423 QGKVKVSNADTE
-435 IEMRPG
+435 VEMRPG
-441 QTATLQADKIVV
+441 QTATLQSDKIVV

-524 AKVRIE
+524 AKVRME

>member
-1 MQQEINIKVVAQDRA
+1 
-16 KDNDF
+16 
-21 KQLFLEMYPRL
+21 
-32 VRYAVSLLG
+32 
-41 DGNEARDVVGDVFEK
+41 
-56 AWNQFSSLQME
+56 
-67 TRRSWL
+67 
-73 YASVRNACL
+73 
-82 NWLKHQQVEQTNVE
+82 
-96 ALIEATRYDMS
+96 
-107 TRYEEH
+107 
-113 ERLLQQ
+113 
-119 AERIARE
+119 
-126 LKEPTCT
+126 
-133 ILRLCYFEHLTY
+133 
-145 QQAADSRQAGHQ
+145 
-157 SQHRE
+157 
-162 EAYFQ
+162 
-167 GTRHFARANE
+167 
-177 AYKHRE
+177 
-183 LGGKIMN
+183 MN
-190 KNQDQELDYRMDS
+190 KNQDQKLDYRMDS

-211 ASGKV
+211 ASEKV

-243 AAWEAFEQKH
+243 AAWEAFEKKH
-253 ISSEEEHLQKAE
+253 IVEN
-265 DELSEKKIDKARILT
+265 EKKVSKARILT

-306 TEFSMELFSEVT
+306 TEFSMEFFSEVT

-326 LSNGYCVVSTPAA
+326 LSNGYCVVSTPSA

-397 EMQTQVLGTIF
+397 EMQTQVLGTVF

-435 IEMRPG
+435 VEMRPG

-453 SKASSSASDWLE
+453 SKASPSASDWLE

>member
-1 MQQEINIKVVAQDRA
+1 
-16 KDNDF
+16 
-21 KQLFLEMYPRL
+21 
-32 VRYAVSLLG
+32 
-41 DGNEARDVVGDVFEK
+41 
-56 AWNQFSSLQME
+56 
-67 TRRSWL
+67 
-73 YASVRNACL
+73 
-82 NWLKHQQVEQTNVE
+82 
-96 ALIEATRYDMS
+96 
-107 TRYEEH
+107 
-113 ERLLQQ
+113 
-119 AERIARE
+119 
-126 LKEPTCT
+126 
-133 ILRLCYFEHLTY
+133 
-145 QQAADSRQAGHQ
+145 
-157 SQHRE
+157 
-162 EAYFQ
+162 
-167 GTRHFARANE
+167 
-177 AYKHRE
+177 
-183 LGGKIMN
+183 
-190 KNQDQELDYRMDS
+190 MDS

-211 ASGKV
+211 ASEKV
-216 SENVSDARLSQIFG
+216 SENISDARLSQIFG
-230 EALGDEPSKEETL
+230 EALGNEPSKEETL
-243 AAWEAFEQKH
+243 AAWEAFEKKH
-253 ISSEEEHLQKAE
+253 ISSEKEHLSFEKE
-265 DELSEKKIDKARILT
+265 SIVKNEKKVSKARILT

-326 LSNGYCVVSTPAA
+326 LSDGYCVVSTPAA

-345 LSDGTRVMLN
+345 LSDGTKVMLN

-423 EGKVKVSNADTE
+423 QGKVKVSNADTE
-435 IEMRPG
+435 VDMRPG

-453 SKASSSASDWLE
+453 SKASPSASDWLE

>member
-1 MQQEINIKVVAQDRA
+1 
-16 KDNDF
+16 
-21 KQLFLEMYPRL
+21 
-32 VRYAVSLLG
+32 
-41 DGNEARDVVGDVFEK
+41 
-56 AWNQFSSLQME
+56 
-67 TRRSWL
+67 
-73 YASVRNACL
+73 
-82 NWLKHQQVEQTNVE
+82 
-96 ALIEATRYDMS
+96 
-107 TRYEEH
+107 
-113 ERLLQQ
+113 
-119 AERIARE
+119 
-126 LKEPTCT
+126 
-133 ILRLCYFEHLTY
+133 
-145 QQAADSRQAGHQ
+145 
-157 SQHRE
+157 
-162 EAYFQ
+162 
-167 GTRHFARANE
+167 
-177 AYKHRE
+177 
-183 LGGKIMN
+183 MN

-211 ASGKV
+211 TSEKV

-243 AAWEAFEQKH
+243 AAWEAFEKKH

-265 DELSEKKIDKARILT
+265 DELSEKKIEDEIGGESSSRKISKARILT

-345 LSDGTRVMLN
+345 LSDGTKVMLN

-423 EGKVKVSNADTE
+423 QGKVKVSNADTE
-435 IEMRPG
+435 VEMRPG

-493 SQANMDKLIH
+493 SQVNMDKLIH

-511 LQEIITALNEMGV
+511 LQEIITALNEMRV
-524 AKVRIE
+524 ARIRME

>member
-1 MQQEINIKVVAQDRA
+1 
-16 KDNDF
+16 
-21 KQLFLEMYPRL
+21 
-32 VRYAVSLLG
+32 
-41 DGNEARDVVGDVFEK
+41 
-56 AWNQFSSLQME
+56 
-67 TRRSWL
+67 
-73 YASVRNACL
+73 
-82 NWLKHQQVEQTNVE
+82 
-96 ALIEATRYDMS
+96 
-107 TRYEEH
+107 
-113 ERLLQQ
+113 
-119 AERIARE
+119 
-126 LKEPTCT
+126 
-133 ILRLCYFEHLTY
+133 
-145 QQAADSRQAGHQ
+145 
-157 SQHRE
+157 
-162 EAYFQ
+162 
-167 GTRHFARANE
+167 
-177 AYKHRE
+177 
-183 LGGKIMN
+183 MN

-211 ASGKV
+211 ASEKV

-243 AAWEAFEQKH
+243 AAWEAFEKKH
-253 ISSEEEHLQKAE
+253 ISSEEEHLSFEKE
-265 DELSEKKIDKARILT
+265 SIVKNEKKVSKARILT

-326 LSNGYCVVSTPAA
+326 LSDGYCVVSTPAA

-355 ANSTLEYPASFDDA
+355 ANSMLEYPASFDDA

-397 EMQTQVLGTIF
+397 EMQTQVLGTVF

-435 IEMRPG
+435 VEMRPG
-441 QTATLQADKIVV
+441 QTATLQSDKIVV
-453 SKASSSASDWLE
+453 SRASSSVSGWLE

-493 SQANMDKLIH
+493 SQANMGKLIH

>member
-1 MQQEINIKVVAQDRA
+1 
-16 KDNDF
+16 
-21 KQLFLEMYPRL
+21 
-32 VRYAVSLLG
+32 
-41 DGNEARDVVGDVFEK
+41 
-56 AWNQFSSLQME
+56 
-67 TRRSWL
+67 
-73 YASVRNACL
+73 
-82 NWLKHQQVEQTNVE
+82 
-96 ALIEATRYDMS
+96 
-107 TRYEEH
+107 
-113 ERLLQQ
+113 
-119 AERIARE
+119 
-126 LKEPTCT
+126 
-133 ILRLCYFEHLTY
+133 
-145 QQAADSRQAGHQ
+145 
-157 SQHRE
+157 
-162 EAYFQ
+162 
-167 GTRHFARANE
+167 
-177 AYKHRE
+177 
-183 LGGKIMN
+183 MN
-190 KNQDQELDYRMDS
+190 KNQDQELDYRMNS

-211 ASGKV
+211 ASEK
-216 SENVSDARLSQIFG
+216 VSDARLSQIFG

-243 AAWEAFEQKH
+243 AAWEAFEKKH
-253 ISSEEEHLQKAE
+253 ISSEK
-265 DELSEKKIDKARILT
+265 ELLSFEKESIVKNEKKVSKARILA

-326 LSNGYCVVSTPAA
+326 LSDGYCVVSTPAA

-345 LSDGTRVMLN
+345 LSDGTKVMLN

-382 EVTKNPHRPFVVKAG
+382 EVTKNPHRPFMVKAG

-423 EGKVKVSNADTE
+423 QGKVKVSNADTE
-435 IEMRPG
+435 VEMRPG
-441 QTATLQADKIVV
+441 QTATLQSDKIVV

>member
-1 MQQEINIKVVAQDRA
+1 
-16 KDNDF
+16 
-21 KQLFLEMYPRL
+21 
-32 VRYAVSLLG
+32 
-41 DGNEARDVVGDVFEK
+41 
-56 AWNQFSSLQME
+56 
-67 TRRSWL
+67 
-73 YASVRNACL
+73 
-82 NWLKHQQVEQTNVE
+82 
-96 ALIEATRYDMS
+96 
-107 TRYEEH
+107 
-113 ERLLQQ
+113 
-119 AERIARE
+119 
-126 LKEPTCT
+126 
-133 ILRLCYFEHLTY
+133 
-145 QQAADSRQAGHQ
+145 
-157 SQHRE
+157 
-162 EAYFQ
+162 
-167 GTRHFARANE
+167 
-177 AYKHRE
+177 
-183 LGGKIMN
+183 MN
-190 KNQDQELDYRMDS
+190 KNQDQKLDYRMDS
-203 VSENVSEN
+203 VSENASE
-211 ASGKV
+211 KV
-216 SENVSDARLSQIFG
+216 SEKVSDARLSQIFG

-243 AAWEAFEQKH
+243 AAWEAFEKKH

-265 DELSEKKIDKARILT
+265 DELSEKKIEDEIGGESSSRKISKARILA

-326 LSNGYCVVSTPAA
+326 LSDGYCVVSTPAA

-345 LSDGTRVMLN
+345 LSDGTKVMLN

-423 EGKVKVSNADTE
+423 QGKVKVSNADTE
-435 IEMRPG
+435 VEMRPG

-453 SKASSSASDWLE
+453 SKASPSASDWLE

-471 QVTLAEAMSDIGA
+471 QVTLAEAMSDIGV

-493 SQANMDKLIH
+493 SQANMGKLIH